1 MVHSAVVSGA
11 TKTQSN
17 EANWP
22 WTEIQR
28 LLPIQP
34 FSFSRWLFWVFCLK
48 DRKLTNQTNLAFVL
62 RLDLYWQGG
71 KRAEMA
77 LGKGVDWR
85 SVFWVWILVQLW
97 NSPLSARRD
106 KGGMYK
112 IFCSQ
117 YESSE
122 GGDNCF
128 PGTITHLNG
137 CFINQNMSLL
147 CPPET
152 GCWDAFSFKAVKSL
166 Q

>member
-1 MVHSAVVSGA
+1 MDLNS
-11 TKTQSN
+11 KTV
-17 EANWP
+17 
-22 WTEIQR
+22 THIT
-28 LLPIQP
+28 
-34 FSFSRWLFWVFCLK
+34 LFFFQDDYFRYFCLK
-48 DRKLTNQTNLAFVL
+48 DRTLTNQTNLAFVL
-62 RLDLYWQGG
+62 RLDLYWQGE
-71 KRAEMA
+71 KRAEVA
-77 LGKGVDWR
+77 LGKGVDCQ
-85 SVFWVWILVQLW
+85 SVFWIRILVQLW

-106 KGGMYK
+106 MGSMYG

-137 CFINQNMSLL
+137 CFTNQNMSLL

-152 GCWDAFSFKAVKSL
+152 GCWYAFFFKAMKSH